1 VLAAARKAMH
11 QIGILSV
18 LRRYP
23 VKSMAGEDLS
33 EARVTFSGLA
43 GDRVYAFVDNENRSN
58 FPWMTGRQG
67 HEMVLFR
74 PRLLAPLPPGEQ
86 NAGANDYSTEV
97 TTPEGEKFRMGDA
110 IFTEYAEKRFGRSLH
125 LRFSERSM
133 TDLYPVSLLGM
144 STVHA
149 LSEET
154 GMALDHR
161 RFRANFYARWEDD
174 RPFMEDELVG
184 RELKIG
190 EEVMVRVM
198 KKDGRC
204 VMINLDPETAA
215 ASPVVLETVAR
226 GHAGC
231 TGVYAAVLRE
241 GIVRAND
248 PIYLV

>member
-1 VLAAARKAMH
+1 MNR
-11 QIGILSV
+11 IGALSI

-33 EARVTFSGLA
+33 EARITFAGLA

-67 HEMVLFR
+67 HEMVLFH
-74 PRLLAPLPPGEQ
+74 PRLMAPPASSEPHPR
-86 NAGANDYSTEV
+86 ADDFSMEV
-97 TTPEGEKFRMGDA
+97 HTPEGEKFQMGDA
-110 IFTEYAEKRFGRSLH
+110 KFTEYAQKRFGRPLH

-133 TDLYPVSLLGM
+133 TDLYPVSILGM
-144 STVHA
+144 STVRA

-161 RFRANFYARWEDD
+161 RFRANFYARWEDGK
-174 RPFMEDELVG
+174 PFFEDELVG
-184 RELKIG
+184 RELQIG
-190 EEVMVRVM
+190 DEVTVRVV

-204 VMINLDPETAA
+204 VMINLDPDTAV
-215 ASPVVLETVAR
+215 ASLVVLQTVAR
-226 GHAGC
+226 HHAGC
-231 TGVYAAVLRE
+231 TGVYGAVLRE